1 MPTYLDQGYN
11 AQVVT
16 PSNTTDLSLAG
27 GSFKNPQSTG
37 ALLFVGTAGNIQVT
51 MVGGQT
57 VVFNNIAAGTF
68 LPIQVKRVWATNT
81 TASNIIAIF

>member
-11 AQVVT
+11 AQSVT
-16 PSNTTDLSLAG
+16 PSNTTDLSLGG

-37 ALLFVGTAGNIQVT
+37 ALLFVGTGGNIQVT

-57 VVFNNIAAGTF
+57 VVFNNIADGTF

-81 TASNIIAIF
+81 TASNIVAIF

>member
-11 AQVVT
+11 AQAVT

-27 GSFKNPQSTG
+27 GTFNNPQSTG

-57 VVFNNIAAGTF
+57 VVFKNIAAGTF

-81 TASNIIAIF
+81 TATDIIAIF

>member
-11 AQVVT
+11 AQSVT

-27 GSFKNPQSTG
+27 GTFSNPQTTG
-37 ALLFVGTAGNIQVT
+37 ALLFVGTGGNIQVT

-57 VVFNNIAAGTF
+57 VVFNNIADGTF

-81 TASNIIAIF
+81 TATDIVAIF

>member
-1 MPTYLDQGYN
+1 
-11 AQVVT
+11 
-16 PSNTTDLSLAG
+16 
-27 GSFKNPQSTG
+27 
-37 ALLFVGTAGNIQVT
+37 

>member
-11 AQVVT
+11 AQTVT
-16 PSNTTDLSLAG
+16 PNNTTDLSLSG
-27 GSFKNPQSTG
+27 GTFNNPSSTG
-37 ALLFVGTAGNIQVT
+37 ALLFIGTGGNIQVT

-57 VVFNNIAAGTF
+57 VVFRNIAAGTF